1 MENNTNKK
9 TIVLRNIRMPRRE
22 SVILP
27 REIKARSRSAMIV
40 SSRTVWDLSL
50 MRIPKSSNIP
60 ITKSTIRSSMLLI
73 KPMMSEDAIL
83 R

>member
-1 MENNTNKK
+1 MENNTNKR
-9 TIVLRNIRMPRRE
+9 TIVPRNIRTPNRE

-27 REIKARSRSAMIV
+27 REINARSRSAMMV

-50 MRIPKSSNIP
+50 MRIPKSSSIP
-60 ITKSTIRSSMLLI
+60 ITRSTSRSSMLLI
-73 KPMMSEDAIL
+73 KPITSEDAIL

>member
-9 TIVLRNIRMPRRE
+9 TIVPRNIRTPRRE
-22 SVILP
+22 NVILP

-50 MRIPKSSNIP
+50 LRIPKSSSIP
-60 ITKSTIRSSMLLI
+60 ITKSTSRSSILLI

>member
-1 MENNTNKK
+1 MENNTNKR
-9 TIVLRNIRMPRRE
+9 TIVPRNIRMPRRE

-50 MRIPKSSNIP
+50 MRIPKSSSIP
-60 ITKSTIRSSMLLI
+60 ITKSTSRSSMLLI